1 MTHRSVV
8 QFIKYLFYV
17 RRASS
22 QYVVTVAAEWDGM
35 DRYGLSTIRTE
46 LDGAVL
52 RVTLAR
58 PERLNA
64 INDVMHV
71 ELRDLYAR
79 VAADADVEVV
89 VLTGE
94 GRGFCAGGDF
104 KQMAENN
111 DAGYDD
117 GFSQLFV
124 DAVAL
129 ARNILAVRQPV
140 VAAVNGDAIGLGAT
154 LALFCDV
161 VFIADSAKIGDP
173 HVQAGLVAADG
184 GVVLW
189 PMLVGANR
197 AKEYLFTGDLL
208 TGPEAAR
215 IGLVNHAVPADDVL
229 PRATEFAQRL
239 ARGASL
245 AIRFNKRLVNKELE
259 DRVDRIYE
267 MALAMEAVTFRSA
280 DHLEAVKAFGE
291 RRVPVFA
298 RGLR

>member
-1 MTHRSVV
+1 
-8 QFIKYLFYV
+8 
-17 RRASS
+17 
-22 QYVVTVAAEWDGM
+22 M
-35 DRYGLSTIRTE
+35 DRYGFTTIRTE
-46 LDGAVL
+46 LDGGVL
-52 RVTLAR
+52 LVTLAR
-58 PERLNA
+58 PDRMNA
-64 INDVMHV
+64 INDVMHR
-71 ELRDLYAR
+71 ELTALYAR
-79 VAADADVEVV
+79 IAADSEVEVV

-124 DAVAL
+124 DAVAM
-129 ARNILAVRQPV
+129 ARNILAVRQPMI
-140 VAAVNGDAIGLGAT
+140 AAVNGDAIGLGAT
-154 LALFCDV
+154 LALFCDIV
-161 VFIADSAKIGDP
+161 YISATARIGDP

-189 PMLVGANR
+189 PMLIGANK
-197 AKEYLFTGDLL
+197 AKEYLLTGDLL
-208 TGPEAAR
+208 TGAEAER
-215 IGLVNHAVPADDVL
+215 IGLVNHAVPAEEVL
-229 PRATEFAQRL
+229 EQATATARRL
-239 ARGASL
+239 AQGAAL
-245 AIRFNKRLVNKELE
+245 AIRFTKRLVNKDLE

-291 RRVPVFA
+291 RRAPVFA

>member
-1 MTHRSVV
+1 
-8 QFIKYLFYV
+8 
-17 RRASS
+17 
-22 QYVVTVAAEWDGM
+22 M
-35 DRYGLSTIRTE
+35 DRYGLSTIRTA
-46 LDGAVL
+46 LDDGVL

-58 PERLNA
+58 PQRMNA
-64 INDVMHV
+64 INDVMHR
-71 ELRDLYAR
+71 ELIELYAR
-79 VAADADVEVV
+79 IAADTDAEAV

-104 KQMAENN
+104 TQMAENN

-124 DAVAL
+124 DAVAM
-129 ARNILAVRQPV
+129 ARNILAVRQPLI
-140 VAAVNGDAIGLGAT
+140 AAVNGDAIGLGAT
-154 LALFCDV
+154 LALFCDIV
-161 VFIADSAKIGDP
+161 YISQTARIGDP

-208 TGPEAAR
+208 LGIDAER
-215 IGLVNHAVPADDVL
+215 IGLVNHAVPADEVL
-229 PRATEFAQRL
+229 ERATATARRL
-239 ARGASL
+239 ANGAAL

-280 DHLEAVKAFGE
+280 DHLEAVKAFSE
-291 RRVPVFA
+291 RRAPVFS